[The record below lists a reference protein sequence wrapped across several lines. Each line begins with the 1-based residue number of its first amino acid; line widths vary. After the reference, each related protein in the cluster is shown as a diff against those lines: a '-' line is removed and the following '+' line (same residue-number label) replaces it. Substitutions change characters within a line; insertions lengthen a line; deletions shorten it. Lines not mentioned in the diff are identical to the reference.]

1 MLVLCCVAFIF
12 TYIVIHIIYIID
24 YFTYLSVC
32 NILQWVD
39 KFRDHSTQEDDD
51 HHYWIDKLPQYR
63 PQHHHARTDGPCRDL
78 GEEAIGNGG

>member
-1 MLVLCCVAFIF
+1 MCMYIIF
-12 TYIVIHIIYIID
+12 NTVRVHVPAHNYIID

-39 KFRDHSTQEDDD
+39 KFRDHSSQEDDD

-63 PQHHHARTDGPCRDL
+63 PQHHHARTDGPCCDL
-78 GEEAIGNGG
+78 GEEAI